1 MKVTMKG
8 LTGIIGLFVV
18 LMVVPAFSKEISKAA
33 SESVAIGL
41 SQALEQQVVNLHTKI
56 LKTKHAF
63 SDSKKITD
71 LQLLMYKPTEYE
83 REAARMKKQCG
94 DINAAIIVIEDLFTV
109 AQRLQLIESYM
120 TRNIKKDTEK
130 IYVKDFR
137 DIEFALRDV
146 QPKMRNVS
154 STLGYQSTHSPTY
167 SVGLLPNI
175 KSIKGISSRVNEQ
188 AHIVIYDSLEHM
200 QICLEA
206 FISFITQY
214 SGDNNVENNYIL

>member
-1 MKVTMKG
+1 MSEIALINFNIFSQSINQSKT
-8 LTGIIGLFVV
+8 II
-18 LMVVPAFSKEISKAA
+18 
-33 SESVAIGL
+33 
-41 SQALEQQVVNLHTKI
+41 I
-56 LKTKHAF
+56 L
-63 SDSKKITD
+63 
-71 LQLLMYKPTEYE
+71 Q
-83 REAARMKKQCG
+83 
-94 DINAAIIVIEDLFTV
+94 
-109 AQRLQLIESYM
+109 
-120 TRNIKKDTEK
+120 
-130 IYVKDFR
+130 
-137 DIEFALRDV
+137 
-146 QPKMRNVS
+146 S